1 MKYKFNILFRLQG
14 YTEVN
19 VPTHKQIQECL
30 VKIGDK
36 PASFVGSC
44 KWIGSTEVSFVLET
58 LLGVSCRILTASSGE
73 EVGSLGSELSYHF
86 QTHGTPIM
94 IGSLS
99 SPLCNTSF
107 HNFILSYFKKQ
118 LIYRWRCSCPYHY
131 WRGLQS
137 VYW

>member
-1 MKYKFNILFRLQG
+1 MQSVILNRLQG

-36 PASFVGSC
+36 PASFTGSR

-58 LLGVSCRILTASSGE
+58 LLGVTCKILTASTGE
-73 EVGSLGSELSYHF
+73 EVGSLGSELAYHF

-94 IGSLS
+94 IG
-99 SPLCNTSF
+99 
-107 HNFILSYFKKQ
+107 K
-118 LIYRWRCSCPYHY
+118 
-131 WRGLQS
+131 
-137 VYW
+137 